1 MAVSIVMVV
10 KLWLYQFSAKINM
23 SRNSPVLS
31 REYSSTFS
39 GVLQYFGGSTPVL
52 PWKYC
57 GTLLEV
63 LVRFH
68 GLLRQ
73 SYQLESSSY
82 VSN

>member
-23 SRNSPVLS
+23 SWKI
-31 REYSSTFS
+31 
-39 GVLQYFGGSTPVL
+39 QYFLGSTPVL

-68 GLLRQ
+68 ELLRQ

-82 VSN
+82 ASN